1 VVRVNHSQELAYDII
16 KSKNLNLSIKNI
28 INPYTSVLDLEK
40 LQNQLSLP
48 INQAELMKLTQA
60 DIKSLNFMSLAREN
74 EVLRHNLSKMFCIFR
89 REASVDDLIV
99 FFSSSD
105 VDKFMSEGKDAL
117 TNVELQ
123 NELQILIR
131 KISTTP
137 EGKEVMERFI
147 TGKSEA
153 LFDILQ
159 EYKLLKTDL
168 QQIALERAFKD
179 TLIVEDTS
187 LVWLTEFR
195 KNNPIRTFLV

>member
-28 INPYTSVLDLEK
+28 INPYTSVLDMEK

-89 REASVDDLIV
+89 REVSVDDLIV

-123 NELQILIR
+123 NEFQILIR

-159 EYKLLKTDL
+159 EYKLLKSDL

-179 TLIVEDTS
+179 TLIVEDT
-187 LVWLTEFR
+187 
-195 KNNPIRTFLV
+195 

>member
-1 VVRVNHSQELAYDII
+1 
-16 KSKNLNLSIKNI
+16 
-28 INPYTSVLDLEK
+28 
-40 LQNQLSLP
+40 
-48 INQAELMKLTQA
+48 
-60 DIKSLNFMSLAREN
+60 MSLAREN

-159 EYKLLKTDL
+159 EYKLLKGEL

-195 KNNPIRTFLV
+195 KNNPIRTFFGLTNEEELLTQFREQIRKALVALYPKNPS